1 MTSLDHELEC
11 MCCRCRTQQLGRWF
25 DELGKQ
31 TEPGKWQ
38 VFLTCTYATTS
49 YPWRRGFPSA
59 VAGKPSEDFGRH
71 CFEFFISQLSA
82 QLGELVDY
90 VVGDEYGWLNGRFHQ
105 HALLA
110 ARGLGEYPR
119 HEIESWFL
127 KRAGFARAL
136 PSERGSAFYIAR
148 FVGRDID
155 RAHWDVQIGD
165 QEAAPNKRSNTG
177 RCVVVQSANLSQAL
191 FHHTLPRRKR

>member
-1 MTSLDHELEC
+1 
-11 MCCRCRTQQLGRWF
+11 
-25 DELGKQ
+25 
-31 TEPGKWQ
+31 
-38 VFLTCTYATTS
+38 
-49 YPWRRGFPSA
+49 
-59 VAGKPSEDFGRH
+59 
-71 CFEFFISQLSA
+71 
-82 QLGELVDY
+82 VDY

-191 FHHTLPRRKR
+191 FHQTMPRRKR